1 MVAVGKA
8 PQEMKVATADVQ
20 AFASLVMAVEKTASK
35 IRGMEQEVAEMVVE
49 VTSKELTPR
58 PTPP

>member
-1 MVAVGKA
+1 
-8 PQEMKVATADVQ
+8 MKVATADVQ